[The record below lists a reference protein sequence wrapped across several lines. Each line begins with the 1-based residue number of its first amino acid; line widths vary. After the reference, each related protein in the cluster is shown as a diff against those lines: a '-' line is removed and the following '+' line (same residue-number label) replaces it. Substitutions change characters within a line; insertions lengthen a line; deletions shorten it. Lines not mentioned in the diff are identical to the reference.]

1 MQVGLFIE
9 TEGSKKLRWTNKCI
23 SDSKTY
29 LHWEA
34 LTRDMQICS
43 MSHNHLSTQQSA

>member
-1 MQVGLFIE
+1 MHVGLFIE

-23 SDSKTY
+23 SDSKT